1 MALQKMLQAAQ
12 QWAGVHISCELM
24 GLSDRVRNLVFTNL
38 DFSQQMCAAFI
49 EYTIAIRA
57 SENGYARNHE
67 NLEIALRILQRSHPG
82 TFRIND
88 EGKIDFND
96 DVEN

>member
-1 MALQKMLQAAQ
+1 MLQAAQ

-57 SENGYARNHE
+57 SEVGFKSLFEYTSFMR
-67 NLEIALRILQRSHPG
+67 RS
-82 TFRIND
+82 R
-88 EGKIDFND
+88 
-96 DVEN
+96 VS